1 MSAVS
6 VSWLRCYQQLQ
17 RLAQQLQLAQDSGQ
31 LHTCIRLASELNSEL
46 QQVFELQAGAAVAQ
60 LAILPADLAL
70 GPAQAL
76 KSWVLLALWSRLKHW
91 PAARRDA
98 LAVSVLLAACSEEK
112 DKAPAALRLAS
123 KLKKLQVGGLT
134 TNLLAGSF
142 HQLQQRRPWQ
152 VHHDSPL
159 LTLALQLGQQ
169 LQPQRQK
176 AQALDQV
183 ISQTQIQTT
192 DEAVLAELNQ
202 LAQLAPH
209 LYWCGRLAQDTVGR
223 CWVICQLEVTDCLVL
238 QYWPEQQRFATEAHK
253 LAKQDLQLLAP
264 SVMVP
269 QHWLDRIQIPALSSR
284 PLPTPK
290 GLLEHSVLQKLDYQ
304 DLDAQVKLLEK
315 QPLLA
320 QYLLDNASTSNRKQ
334 TLVNRLRHALAM
346 FGQDQLPLAVARAE
360 LLQYLQLQAFNQHA
374 FLLALQDLFRH
385 SLLLLGRYL
394 SPTLSPQQA
403 GVIAACCSAP
413 FWHHPSISAVPIS
426 RSTNQGW
433 LLPELAQQYLLEP
446 VRSQRLSAALLQH
459 YQLAHWAEAVL
470 CQYVSI
476 DHRNFSL
483 REQHGLWLRLC
494 WQLSF
499 SILRY
504 PQAQASSSSLLQSLS
519 PVLNLPQQSLELWQ
533 QQLIAAASPVC
544 PLD

>member
-17 RLAQQLQLAQDSGQ
+17 RLALQLQGAQDSGQ
-31 LHTCIRLASELNSEL
+31 LHSCIRLASELNNEL

-70 GPAQAL
+70 GPARAL

-98 LAVSVLLAACSEEK
+98 LAVSALLAACSE
-112 DKAPAALRLAS
+112 DRDRAPAALKLAS
-123 KLKKLQVGGLT
+123 KLKKFQIGGLT
-134 TNLLAGSF
+134 TNLLAGSY
-142 HQLQQRRPWQ
+142 HQLQHRRPWQ

-159 LTLALQLGQQ
+159 LTLALQLSQQ

-176 AQALDQV
+176 ALALDQV
-183 ISQTQIQTT
+183 ISQTLTQTT

-223 CWVICQLEVTDCLVL
+223 CWVICQLEVTDCLLL
-238 QYWPEQQRFATEAHK
+238 QYWPEQQRFAAEAHK

-264 SVMVP
+264 SVMEP
-269 QHWLDRIQIPALSSR
+269 QHWLDRIQIPALPSR

-290 GLLEHSVLQKLDYQ
+290 GLLEHSVLQKLNYQ
-304 DLDAQVKLLEK
+304 DLDAQVRLLQK

-334 TLVNRLRHALAM
+334 TLVNRLRHALAI
-346 FGQDQLPLAVARAE
+346 FGQEQLPLAVAKAE
-360 LLQYLQLQAFNQHA
+360 LLQYLQLQAYNQHA
-374 FLLALQDLFRH
+374 FLMALQDLLRH
-385 SLLLLGRYL
+385 SMLLLGRHL
-394 SPTLSPQQA
+394 SPTLTPQQV

-413 FWHHPSISAVPIS
+413 LWHHPSISAVPIS
-426 RSTNQGW
+426 RSNSQGW

-459 YQLAHWAEAVL
+459 YQLPHWAEAVL
-470 CQYVSI
+470 CQCVTT
-476 DHRNFSL
+476 DHRNYSL
-483 REQHGLWLRLC
+483 RDQHGLWLRLC

-504 PQAQASSSSLLQSLS
+504 PHAQAASNSLFDSLS
-519 PVLNLPQQSLELWQ
+519 PVLGLPQQRLEQWQ
-533 QQLIAAASPVC
+533 QQLVAAASPAC